1 MTQPKKKSRTFPA
14 VLSLEM
20 TLDNMT
26 RIAILAALGVVLS
39 LLEFPIFPAAGMY
52 KLDPSGLAVILAG
65 FTMGLPGGVLTLL
78 IKDLVGILVHPSG
91 GWVGQLADFIML
103 FAYIL
108 PPVLMYHF
116 RKTRGTAQIGM
127 IIGTL
132 LMAVVSIFANLYV
145 MFPLYHV
152 TGIGMDFIMSYTVPF
167 NLIKGAAL
175 TLITYFIYKP
185 LSPLLHGKI
194 FGR

>member
-1 MTQPKKKSRTFPA
+1 MSQSSKEKRTLKSFLT
-14 VLSLEM
+14 LKMS
-20 TLDNMT
+20 LDNMT
-26 RIAILAALGVVLS
+26 RIAILAALGIVLS
-39 LLEFPIFPAAGMY
+39 LVEVPIFAGAPMY

-65 FTMGLPGGVLTLL
+65 FSMGLPGGILTLL
-78 IKDLVGILVHPSG
+78 VKDLVGILVHPSG

-108 PPVLMYHF
+108 PPVIMYQF
-116 RKTRGTAQIGM
+116 RKTRATAQIGLL
-127 IIGTL
+127 IGTV
-132 LMAVVSIFANLYV
+132 LMAAVSIVANLYV
-145 MFPLYHV
+145 MFPLYGV
-152 TGIGMDFIMSYTVPF
+152 KGIGMKFIMEFTVPF